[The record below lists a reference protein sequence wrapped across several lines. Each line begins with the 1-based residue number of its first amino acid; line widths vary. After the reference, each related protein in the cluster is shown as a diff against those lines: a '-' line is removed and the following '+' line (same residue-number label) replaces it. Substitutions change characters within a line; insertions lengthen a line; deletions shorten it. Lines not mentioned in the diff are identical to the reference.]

1 MWNFKGNLWNSTQ
14 NILPIQWKIYFLYNI
29 EILRALR
36 FKSSYA
42 FLKRP
47 RHKICQGKWA
57 TGCIL
62 WVMLRTL
69 AVLLQEITA
78 CSPCILY
85 LALGR
90 LCRLIPVYC
99 QGKNNGCWNSL
110 ADNKRFSRLINIHR
124 PAILYLKVVLKNGVN
139 PGIKNLNTMSECLPH
154 VNLTRSLHVTI
165 ETASHQWSILLRK
178 FILALISFHWI
189 KQTRVNFLSEMD
201 HILLF
206 LD

>member
-1 MWNFKGNLWNSTQ
+1 MHFWNV
-14 NILPIQWKIYFLYNI
+14 
-29 EILRALR
+29 
-36 FKSSYA
+36 
-42 FLKRP
+42 P

-69 AVLLQEITA
+69 TVLLQELTA

-139 PGIKNLNTMSECLPH
+139 PGIKNLNIMSECLPH
-154 VNLTRSLHVTI
+154 VNLTRSITCYNRNSITPVVYLTKNVYPGFDLI
-165 ETASHQWSILLRK
+165 ALDQANQGELPQWNGPHIVILGLK
-178 FILALISFHWI
+178 LSFIAVF
-189 KQTRVNFLSEMD
+189 
-201 HILLF
+201 
-206 LD
+206 